1 MKNLARALPAIMIA
15 LSLAASSCLP
25 KATPSPNLSAT
36 STATGLPAI
45 SVSTVPAPTTASTP
59 SSESEEL
66 CDNDYMPSDDGA
78 VWQFAGQNSKLG
90 AYTRTDTVSDSRDDG
105 FTITTELKD
114 VTYAEEWI
122 CTEAG
127 LIDLEPGQQTLAAAF
142 SGPSGV
148 VAVTRSFN
156 SGITLPRHLD
166 PAMAW
171 QQVFGWQ
178 ATGAGV
184 STNGSF
190 TYQYTVMGPEAIT
203 VPFGSFDAM
212 RINVEVELEM
222 GGPAGMKGTYSQ
234 SVWFVQDV
242 GLVKAEGES
251 HIKGVEF
258 TDSMEL
264 VSYDS
269 P

>member
-1 MKNLARALPAIMIA
+1 MKNLVRALPPFLIA
-15 LSLAASSCLP
+15 LSLAIGSCVP
-25 KATPSPNLSAT
+25 KATPAPSPSPTAT
-36 STATGLPAI
+36 GTGLPAML
-45 SVSTVPAPTTASTP
+45 VSTVPAATAASTQ
-59 SSESEEL
+59 EITLEEL

-90 AYTRTDTVSDSRDDG
+90 AYTRTDTVTDSRDAG

-114 VTYAEEWI
+114 VTYTEEWV
-122 CTEAG
+122 CTEAA

-142 SGPSGV
+142 SGPSGTV
-148 VAVTRSFN
+148 SVTRSFN
-156 SGITLPRHLD
+156 SGITLPRHID
-166 PAMAW
+166 PAMSW

-178 ATGAGV
+178 AT
-184 STNGSF
+184 SPDISSNGSF
-190 TYQYTVMGPEAIT
+190 TYQYTAMGPEAVT

-212 RINVEVELEM
+212 RIDVEVELEM
-222 GGPAGMKGTYSQ
+222 GGPSGMKGTYSQ

-251 HIKGVEF
+251 HVQGVEF

>member
-1 MKNLARALPAIMIA
+1 MKNLARALPAIVIA
-15 LSLAASSCLP
+15 LSVAIGSCTP
-25 KATPSPNLSAT
+25 KSTPNPEHVP
-36 STATGLPAI
+36 TATGTGVPAI
-45 SVSTVPAPTTASTP
+45 SVATEPDATADATQEP
-59 SSESEEL
+59 SSEEL

-78 VWQFAGQNSKLG
+78 VWEFAGQNSKLG
-90 AYTRTDTVSDSRDDG
+90 AYARTDTVTDSRDDG

-114 VTYAEEWI
+114 VTYAEEWT
-122 CTEAG
+122 CTEAA

-142 SGPSGV
+142 SGPSGA
-148 VAVTRSFN
+148 VAVTREFN
-156 SGITLPRHLD
+156 SGITLPRHID
-166 PAMAW
+166 PAMSW
-171 QQVFGWQ
+171 QQVFGWR
-178 ATGAGV
+178 AIGADV
-184 STNGSF
+184 SSNGSF
-190 TYQYTVMGPEAIT
+190 TYQFTAMGPEVVA

-222 GGPAGMKGTYSQ
+222 GGPSGLKDTYSQ
-234 SVWFVQDV
+234 SMWFVQDV
-242 GLVKAEGES
+242 GLVKVEGVS

>member
-1 MKNLARALPAIMIA
+1 MKNFARALPASMIA
-15 LSLAASSCLP
+15 LSLAIGSCTP
-25 KATPSPNLSAT
+25 KATQEPNLVP
-36 STATGLPAI
+36 TATGTGVPAM
-45 SVSTVPAPTTASTP
+45 SAETVPDASAAATQEI
-59 SSESEEL
+59 SSEEL

-90 AYTRTDTVSDSRDDG
+90 AYTRTDTVTDSRDDG

-114 VTYAEEWI
+114 VTYAEEWT
-122 CTEAG
+122 CTEAA

-142 SGPSGV
+142 CGPSGT
-148 VAVTRSFN
+148 VAVTREFN
-156 SGITLPRHLD
+156 SGITLPRHID
-166 PAMAW
+166 PALSW
-171 QQVFGWQ
+171 QQVFGWR
-178 ATGAGV
+178 ATSADV
-184 STNGSF
+184 SSNGSF
-190 TYQYTVMGPEAIT
+190 TYQFKAMGPEVVA

-222 GGPAGMKGTYSQ
+222 GGPTGMKGTYAQ
-234 SVWFVQDV
+234 SMWFVQDV
-242 GLVKAEGES
+242 GLVKVEGES

-264 VSYDS
+264 ASYDS